1 MGEVGVLE
9 GERPRDRDFTAYVQA
24 RQGSLIRFA
33 CFVSGDPDLSKDL
46 VQTALLKAYLHWDR
60 ISHLDAPDAY
70 IRKIIVNEHMSWW
83 RPAWRRREVISSPL
97 VAFSNPTALENHPHD
112 AELWAQIVALSP
124 MQRAIVVLR
133 FYEDLTETQTADCL
147 GCSIGTV
154 KTHSSRA
161 MERLRAKLKEAH
173 A

>member
-1 MGEVGVLE
+1 MGKMSVAAEA
-9 GERPRDRDFTAYVQA
+9 DFTSYVRA
-24 RQGSLIRFA
+24 RQDALIRFA
-33 CFVSGDPDLSKDL
+33 YLVSTDVEAAKDL
-46 VQTALLKAYLHWDR
+46 VQIALTKAYLHWDR
-60 ISHLDAPDAY
+60 VTALDAPDAY

-97 VAFSNPTALENHPHD
+97 VAFSNQTALENHPHD

-133 FYEDLTETQTADCL
+133 FYEDLTEAQTADCL

>member
-1 MGEVGVLE
+1 MGKMSAAAEA
-9 GERPRDRDFTAYVQA
+9 DFTSYVRA
-24 RQGSLIRFA
+24 RQDALIRFA
-33 CFVSGDPDLSKDL
+33 YLVSTDVEAAKDL
-46 VQTALLKAYLHWDR
+46 VQIALTKAYLHWDR
-60 ISHLDAPDAY
+60 VTELDAPDAY